1 MCEARPLLMWA
12 PQAFVFSQRCG
23 VRDPQLLPALGV
35 AAALYENP
43 AEERSSLYQGHV
55 KRGAKESY

>member
-1 MCEARPLLMWA
+1 M
-12 PQAFVFSQRCG
+12 FSQICG
-23 VRDPQLLPALGV
+23 VKDPQVLPALGV
-35 AAALYENP
+35 AAPLYENP

>member
-1 MCEARPLLMWA
+1 MWA

-23 VRDPQLLPALGV
+23 VRDPQLLSALGV